1 MPKLIPMPVVVDLL
15 DDGPVVKLVL
25 AYRKGKRGGYGCK
38 KCFGVGRTNCSSIRE
53 AAAAR
58 GEKSCLDKTSSYYV
72 LRPLKKS
79 EIR

>member
-25 AYRKGKRGGYGCK
+25 AYRKGKRGDGCK
-38 KCFGVGRTNCSSIRE
+38 RCVGVGRTNCASIRE

-58 GEKSCLDKTSSYYV
+58 GEKSCLNKVSSYYV

-79 EIR
+79 EMR

>member
-1 MPKLIPMPVVVDLL
+1 MPKLIPVPVVVDLL
-15 DDGPVVKLVL
+15 DDGPIIKLVI
-25 AYRKGKRGGYGCK
+25 AYRKGKRGDGCK

-53 AAAAR
+53 AAEAR
-58 GEKSCLDKTSSYYV
+58 GEKSCLNKGSAYYI

>member
-25 AYRKGKRGGYGCK
+25 AYRKGKRGGDGCK
-38 KCFGVGRTNCSSIRE
+38 KCFGYWRTNCSSIRE

-58 GEKSCLDKTSSYYV
+58 GEKSCLNKASSYYV

-79 EIR
+79 EMR

>member
-15 DDGPVVKLVL
+15 DDGPVVKLVIE
-25 AYRKGKRGGYGCK
+25 YRKGKRGSGCK
-38 KCFGVGRTNCSSIRE
+38 KCFGVGRTNCASIRE

-58 GEKSCLDKTSSYYV
+58 GEKSCLNKVSSYYV

-79 EIR
+79 EMR